1 MKQRRNLAILL
12 LAALLALPM
21 VMRAAEVNGIRV
33 TTSDKD
39 AAGKEITFDFL
50 FTSQPKVTYLN
61 TYDGK
66 EVSISSNDI
75 KSRFGKDEIILDQ
88 SKLKSISFMD
98 VSATSISKVKTN
110 ANLRV
115 MTTTNGLDISGL
127 QNGETVMLYTLD
139 GKLVNSAT
147 ASANGNV
154 LLRMPSHKSGTA
166 YIVKVGKAS
175 FKVRT
180 K

>member
-1 MKQRRNLAILL
+1 MKKVILL
-12 LAALLALPM
+12 CLLTLPLM
-21 VMRAAEVNGIRV
+21 LRAAGSNGINGIRIV
-33 TTSDKD
+33 TSDKD

-66 EVSISSNDI
+66 EVSISSKDV

-98 VSATSISKVKTN
+98 VSATSISKVN
-110 ANLRV
+110 ANGRLRV

-127 QNGETVMLYTLD
+127 RNGEAVMLYTLD

>member
-1 MKQRRNLAILL
+1 MHKIKLLTIMLL
-12 LAALLALPM
+12 LTLLSVPID
-21 VMRAAEVNGIRV
+21 MRAAEVNGIRV
-33 TTSDKD
+33 ITSDKD

-98 VSATSISKVKTN
+98 VSATSISKAKTN
-110 ANLRV
+110 GNLRV
-115 MTTTNGLDISGL
+115 ITTTNGLDISGL
-127 QNGETVMLYTLD
+127 RNGETVMLYTLD
-139 GKLVNSAT
+139 GKQVNSAT